1 MALSSPLP
9 TTMRAMRIAGFGD
22 PHEVFQPVEL
32 PVPAPGAGEVLI
44 RVVATSV
51 NPADTK
57 IRRHGGALAPVSG
70 VLGMDVAGIVAAIG
84 EGVRDYRVGDR
95 VFGCAGGLGALQGA
109 LAEFM
114 TADVRLIAPAP
125 KALPLREA
133 AALPLVSIT
142 AYEGL
147 LDRARLQQDDHVLVA
162 AAVGGVGHVAVQLA
176 ARHGAHVTAVV
187 SSTERAALAR
197 RLGAQDVSLRGEET
211 LEQAS
216 ARVTGGRGFDLVFD
230 ASGLDNF
237 AAAFAAVRPQGQV
250 VTLVTRHTVDLAPMH
265 VKGLSL
271 HAVFMLVPM
280 IHGIGRERHGEIL
293 REIARAVDAGELH
306 PVVDAHRYRL
316 QDVAAAHARLEAGQA
331 HGKLVI
337 EVADE

>member
-1 MALSSPLP
+1 
-9 TTMRAMRIAGFGD
+9 MRAMRLRGFGD
-22 PHEVFQPVEL
+22 PDLAFEAAEL
-32 PVPAPGAGEVLI
+32 PLPTPQAGEVLI

-57 IRRHGGALAPVSG
+57 IRRNGGALAPASG
-70 VLGMDVAGIVAAIG
+70 VLGMDVAGVVAAVG
-84 EGVRDYRVGDR
+84 PGVQEFRVGDR

-109 LAEFM
+109 LAEYM
-114 TADVRLIAPAP
+114 CADVRLIAAAP
-125 KALPLREA
+125 RTLPLREA

-142 AYEGL
+142 AFEGL
-147 LDRARLQQDDHVLVA
+147 LDRCRIAQGDRVLVT
-162 AAVGGVGHVAVQLA
+162 AAVGGVGHIAVQLA
-176 ARHGAHVTAVV
+176 ARQGAHVTAVV
-187 SSTERAALAR
+187 SSEERAALAR
-197 RLGAQDVSLRGEET
+197 RLGAHDVSLRGQET

-216 ARVTGGRGFDLVFD
+216 ARITGGRGFDIVFE

-265 VKGLSL
+265 AKGLTL

-280 IHGIGRERHGEIL
+280 IHGVGRERHGEIL
-293 REIARAVDAGELH
+293 REIARAVDAGTLH
-306 PVVDAHRYRL
+306 PVIDSRRYGLRE
-316 QDVAAAHARLEAGQA
+316 VAEAHAQLESGQA

-337 EVADE
+337 DVADE